1 VLKNERRG
9 SETRGAFRKGISGLE
24 IPAHLHSRDETRRR
38 GMTSTWTAA
47 RVPRARERE
56 RERERKREATRGENV
71 RHSRRI

>member
-24 IPAHLHSRDETRRR
+24 IPAHLHSRDE
-38 GMTSTWTAA
+38 
-47 RVPRARERE
+47 RERE
-56 RERERKREATRGENV
+56 REREREGERKREATRGENV